1 MLAVEVVVALVDVP
15 AALPAVLLVVVPV
28 VPLAVLLVVV
38 PVVPLA
44 VLFAELLVAPLA
56 LVVLFAAVLG
66 VLLVT
71 VVELSA
77 VAADEPVVEELLAV
91 ETFAEAPVGSQ
102 DVAEET
108 TCWP

>member
-1 MLAVEVVVALVDVP
+1 LLAVEVLVALLDVP
-15 AALPAVLLVVVPV
+15 AALPAVLLVVVP
-28 VPLAVLLVVV
+28 AVL
-38 PVVPLA
+38 LA
-44 VLFAELLVAPLA
+44 VLFVELLVAPLA
-56 LVVLFAAVLG
+56 LVVLFAAVLA

-71 VVELSA
+71 VVELSV

-91 ETFAEAPVGSQ
+91 GTLAELPAGSE

>member
-1 MLAVEVVVALVDVP
+1 MALVDVP
-15 AALPAVLLVVVPV
+15 AALP
-28 VPLAVLLVVV
+28 AVLLVVV

-91 ETFAEAPVGSQ
+91 ETLAEVPVESQ